1 MIWTHIPTPDKVNFK
16 IKYMKH
22 VDLHLGA
29 AVVRPYRKVV
39 IGKKNFIAVLLDV
52 AIFALFVLTC
62 YMMYNAIVW
71 SIWS

>member
-1 MIWTHIPTPDKVNFK
+1 
-16 IKYMKH
+16 MKH
-22 VDLHLGA
+22 EDLHLGA
-29 AVVRPYRKVV
+29 AKVRAYRGFVKDT
-39 IGKKNFIAVLLDV
+39 KKNLTGLLLNV

>member
-1 MIWTHIPTPDKVNFK
+1 
-16 IKYMKH
+16 MKG

-29 AVVRPYRKVV
+29 AKVRPFRKVE

-62 YMMYNAIVW
+62 VVIYNAIIW